1 MKRKYLQFSNKA
13 LRLAIFG
20 LVGGMSSCNY
30 LVKYGSPEPDPE
42 WEVLYGPAPI
52 DTMVCMYGV
61 PTSDEPD
68 TIETPITEEANE

>member
-61 PTSDEPD
+61 PTPEIEEPSDAP
-68 TIETPITEEANE
+68 TFNEVNE